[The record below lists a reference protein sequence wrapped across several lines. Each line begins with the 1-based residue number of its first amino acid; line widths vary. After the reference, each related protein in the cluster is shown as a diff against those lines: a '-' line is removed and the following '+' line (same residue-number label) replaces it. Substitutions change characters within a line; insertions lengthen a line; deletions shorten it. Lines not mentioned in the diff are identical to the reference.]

1 MKRTLIAIFL
11 SVIATTLL
19 SVASP
24 AQEPTT
30 TPVKPRPS
38 RPAQKPEAEPLPK
51 TEAPVEAPSSEE
63 QMRHAFS
70 NLSAQI
76 DSLNAEIKL
85 LRRATERNS
94 LAIELLLSEERLAKV
109 EDKLDQ
115 AAQRKIELDAREAD
129 ILRRQKNIQQ
139 EVTMRGFLRRD
150 EGETILR
157 AEYQRALDD
166 THNQQQQLQ
175 QRIGE
180 LQAQVTQL
188 RARVDTLRRRLERL
202 EGREESSDPQKQQQ

>member
-11 SVIATTLL
+11 SVIVTTLL

-30 TPVKPRPS
+30 PPVKPRPS
-38 RPAQKPEAEPLPK
+38 RAAQKPDVEPLPK
-51 TEAPVEAPSSEE
+51 TEAPVETPPAEE
-63 QMRHAFS
+63 QMRHTLN
-70 NLSAQI
+70 NLSALI

-94 LAIELLLSEERLAKV
+94 MAIELLLSEERLAKI

-115 AAQRKIELDAREAD
+115 TTQHKIELDAREAD

-150 EGETILR
+150 EGETLLR
-157 AEYQRALDD
+157 TEFQRALDD
-166 THNQQQQLQ
+166 THNQQQQAQ
-175 QRIGE
+175 QRISE